1 MSPIPP
7 PSTSSSEPP
16 SPDSTTSSATD
27 AGPQRNPA
35 RMVAFIVAILV
46 VVLMTWYVLT
56 DRHAPYTSRGTV
68 STWVTLIGPRVGGQ
82 VGEVF
87 VHDNQQVRQGTP
99 LFALDPRPFEVAVQQ
114 AEATLAQATQGIDA
128 SSAALA
134 ASQADVAQ
142 ARVNLANTR
151 LATARTLELEQH
163 QLVSRADGDN
173 ARASVKT
180 AEAQLRAALAGLRSA
195 ELQLGA
201 GGADNPQIR
210 QAQAQLEQ
218 AQLNLLYATVEAPR
232 DGLVTNL
239 QLAVGQYASAGAQ
252 VLTFVD
258 SDGAWVVADMRENQL
273 GNIRPG
279 DRAGILF
286 DAVPGTIFEGRVHS
300 IAGAIDPG
308 RTFSGGLLQ
317 TRRRRAGSSRRG
329 GFRYASSLRRTRRGP
344 NRCALAQRSA
354 WSSTPVGTAARWAGS
369 RHCCIASRPSP
380 PTSIDF
386 PPACT
391 SPPAPCLPTIRC
403 SRSGWLLPPHW
414 VSCWHRCCSPRSRR

>member
-210 QAQAQLEQ
+210 QAQ
-218 AQLNLLYATVEAPR
+218 LNLLYATVEAPR

-258 SDGAWVVADMRENQL
+258 SDGAWVVADMSENQL

-300 IAGAIDPG
+300 IAGAIDP
-308 RTFSGGLLQ
+308 
-317 TRRRRAGSSRRG
+317 
-329 GFRYASSLRRTRRGP
+329 
-344 NRCALAQRSA
+344 
-354 WSSTPVGTAARWAGS
+354 AARPDAAG
-369 RHCCIASRPSP
+369 RGTNPPEGDDAS
-380 PTSIDF
+380 
-386 PPACT
+386 
-391 SPPAPCLPTIRC
+391 
-403 SRSGWLLPPHW
+403 G
-414 VSCWHRCCSPRSRR
+414 

>member
-1 MSPIPP
+1 MSPSSQL
-7 PSTSSSEPP
+7 PSDRDPKAP
-16 SPDSTTSSATD
+16 QASPDPDVSTDPPAPDD
-27 AGPQRNPA
+27 AGAAAAGPNPA
-35 RMVAFIVAILV
+35 KKVALIVAVVL

-56 DRHAPYTSRGTV
+56 DRYAPYTSRGTV
-68 STWVTLIGPRVGGQ
+68 ATWVTQIGPRVGGQ

-87 VHDNQQVRQGTP
+87 VHDNQFVRRGAP

-114 AEATLAQATQGIDA
+114 AEAALAQATQGIDA

-173 ARASVKT
+173 ARASVRT
-180 AEAQLRAALAGLRSA
+180 AEAQLQAALAGLRSA
-195 ELQLGA
+195 ELQLGE

-317 TRRRRAGSSRRG
+317 NAPETRWFEPARRIPVRIELAPDQAWPEQVRSGAKVSVVVYTG
-329 GFRYASSLRRTRRGP
+329 GHGG
-344 NRCALAQRSA
+344 
-354 WSSTPVGTAARWAGS
+354 PVGWIAA
-369 RHCCIASRPSP
+369 
-380 PTSIDF
+380 
-386 PPACT
+386 
-391 SPPAPCLPTIRC
+391 
-403 SRSGWLLPPHW
+403 LL
-414 VSCWHRCCSPRSRR
+414 HRIQAISSYLY

>member
-151 LATARTLELEQH
+151 LATARTLELEQQ

-180 AEAQLRAALAGLRSA
+180 AEAQLRAALENGRIPRNALTENFATLAYSPGAHAILKLMLGEGQGEVAAMKQMHRRMLL
-195 ELQLGA
+195 EWLQ
-201 GGADNPQIR
+201 
-210 QAQAQLEQ
+210 
-218 AQLNLLYATVEAPR
+218 
-232 DGLVTNL
+232 
-239 QLAVGQYASAGAQ
+239 
-252 VLTFVD
+252 
-258 SDGAWVVADMRENQL
+258 
-273 GNIRPG
+273 
-279 DRAGILF
+279 
-286 DAVPGTIFEGRVHS
+286 
-300 IAGAIDPG
+300 IDP
-308 RTFSGGLLQ
+308 
-317 TRRRRAGSSRRG
+317 
-329 GFRYASSLRRTRRGP
+329 
-344 NRCALAQRSA
+344 
-354 WSSTPVGTAARWAGS
+354 AARPDAAG
-369 RHCCIASRPSP
+369 RGTNPPEGDDAS
-380 PTSIDF
+380 
-386 PPACT
+386 
-391 SPPAPCLPTIRC
+391 
-403 SRSGWLLPPHW
+403 G
-414 VSCWHRCCSPRSRR
+414 